1 MRRRRDVS
9 ARFLVKRVRPAP
21 AAILAHLDAVRI
33 VLLVLVGMVIA
44 ALALLASERDKL
56 TQPYPFAGSKLG

>member
-1 MRRRRDVS
+1 MRS
-9 ARFLVKRVRPAP
+9 AP